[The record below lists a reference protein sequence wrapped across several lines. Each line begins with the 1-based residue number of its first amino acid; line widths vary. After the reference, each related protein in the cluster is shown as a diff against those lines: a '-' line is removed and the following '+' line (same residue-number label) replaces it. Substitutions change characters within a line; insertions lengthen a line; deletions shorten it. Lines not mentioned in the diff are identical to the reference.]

1 MSVAPITFRDVE
13 GHERDFTPSL
23 FVLRNVPLPVILRP
37 LRPFSDEELLAFCSE
52 NEIPRIERTAE
63 GDLILMTPAGTRT
76 SNKENYIAR
85 ELDIWTEREGNGVA
99 FNSNI
104 GVVFSDL
111 TLKVPDAA
119 WVSRAVWNDLT
130 DEQKDSFLPVCP
142 EFIVELRSPSDRI
155 SQIEAKM
162 EFWMSRGAQLGWLLD
177 PQRKLAMIYR
187 PGCEPETLLNP
198 EFLDG
203 EGPITGFRLKMQ
215 RLWE

>member
-1 MSVAPITFRDVE
+1 MSAAPIIFRDAE
-13 GHERDFTPSL
+13 GREGELAPSML
-23 FVLRNVPLPVILRP
+23 VLRNVPLPVILRP
-37 LRPFSDEELLAFCSE
+37 LRPFSDKELLAFCSE

-85 ELDIWTEREGNGVA
+85 ELDIWTDREGNGVA

-104 GVVFSDL
+104 GIVFPDL

-119 WVSRAVWNDLT
+119 WLSRAAWNGLT
-130 DEQKDSFLPVCP
+130 DEQKDGFLPVCP
-142 EFIVELRSPSDRI
+142 EFVVELRSPSDRI

-162 EFWMSRGAQLGWLLD
+162 EFWMSRGVQLGWLID

-187 PGCEPETLLNP
+187 LGREPETLLNP

-203 EGPITGFRLKMQ
+203 EGPIAGFRLKMQ